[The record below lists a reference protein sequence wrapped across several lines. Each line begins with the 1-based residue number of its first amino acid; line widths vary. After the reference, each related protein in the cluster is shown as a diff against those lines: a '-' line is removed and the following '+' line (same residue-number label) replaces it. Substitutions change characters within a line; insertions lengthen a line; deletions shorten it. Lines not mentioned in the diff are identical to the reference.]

1 MSYRELKEIFPSNPS
16 TRQTFSLS
24 LSDHYQLDSTSHTT
38 WLVSQVGTSVTA
50 GLIASLITQPADVIK
65 TYRQVAPT
73 DYQNVYVTIKSI
85 IKV

>member
-1 MSYRELKEIFPSNPS
+1 MIRNKSN
-16 TRQTFSLS
+16 
-24 LSDHYQLDSTSHTT
+24 SDISSNKQWLTSQA
-38 WLVSQVGTSVTA
+38 SISVAA

-73 DYQNVYVTIKSI
+73 DYYNVYMTIKSI